1 MCKQKL
7 NELWGSATNI
17 EKDVIIMA
25 FWFSGTCDKAK
36 RIDEQTKEFLRIIP
50 AKPSLVS
57 YHFTMIKDS
66 KKSFLEDTKIDND
79 SSIYDI
85 MGLNPYIE
93 VMKKDISNNIDYFL
107 KVVKLFRQIENG
119 L

>member
-7 NELWGSATNI
+7 NELWGSATDI
-17 EKDVIIMA
+17 EKDVIITA
-25 FWFSGTCDKAK
+25 FWFSGTCDKETNAV
-36 RIDEQTKEFLRIIP
+36 EQTKAFLRIIP
-50 AKPSLVS
+50 AKSTLVS

-66 KKSFLEDTKIDND
+66 KRSFLEDTKIDND

-93 VMKKDISNNIDYFL
+93 VVKKDISNNMDYFL
-107 KVVKLFRQIENG
+107 KVVKLFRQIKNG